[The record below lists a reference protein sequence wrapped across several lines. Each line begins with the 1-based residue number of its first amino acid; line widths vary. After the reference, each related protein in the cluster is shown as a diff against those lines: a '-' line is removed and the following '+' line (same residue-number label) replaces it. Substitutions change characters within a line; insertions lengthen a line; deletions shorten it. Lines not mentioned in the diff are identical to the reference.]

1 MVLHILSY
9 NDETYRTWSGTIL
22 DYIFQGLIDVLNH
35 FFRAVFVRMSK
46 KKFWKKMALLF
57 TVQQT
62 LVIICVF
69 IRSTDRLVVPR
80 TGTLRGW
87 RRRGY
92 GEEISRDGGHGYNVN
107 TDIS

>member
-46 KKFWKKMALLF
+46 KKVLEKNGLTFYSPADIGYYMCFHPFHRQAG
-57 TVQQT
+57 
-62 LVIICVF
+62 
-69 IRSTDRLVVPR
+69 SSSDRYTSGV
-80 TGTLRGW
+80 
-87 RRRGY
+87 
-92 GEEISRDGGHGYNVN
+92 EEEGVWGGN
-107 TDIS
+107 TP

>member
-1 MVLHILSY
+1 MSLTTFFVLCLF
-9 NDETYRTWSGTIL
+9 ECL
-22 DYIFQGLIDVLNH
+22 
-35 FFRAVFVRMSK
+35 

-57 TVQQT
+57 TVQKT
-62 LVIICVF
+62 LVIVCVF

-80 TGTLRGW
+80 TGTLRRW

-92 GEEISRDGGHGYNVN
+92 GEEIRRDGGHGYNVN